1 MVRWRL
7 GLWTR
12 EGGKCDLDANETKRV
27 VLVDHDEAFGSV
39 LRNVLGPGYALTWI
53 PLPSDVIPILEND
66 EADVVLLNWDDEA
79 DGTAQKPSRELVRAA
94 SELPVAAPVIVFSWD
109 PRQETAVDAVRS
121 GAFDFFV
128 QPLSVLELRFA
139 IDRAYRRMA
148 LARELIN
155 AQRLIGTRYVDGL
168 LGNSKS
174 MEYVF
179 EVIHKVAQV
188 FTTVLISGESGT
200 GKEVVARAIHR
211 LSGRASKPFVAF
223 SACALPESLIEDELF
238 GHAKGAFTGASQS
251 RKGRFEEAQ
260 GGTIF
265 LDEIGDLALPLQAK
279 LLRVLQERQV
289 ERLGSNA
296 PIPLDVRVLCATNRN
311 LEEMVRQGTFRQ
323 DLYFRV
329 SVLRMSLPTLRD
341 RPDDIPLLAD
351 HFLRQFASAHRKEV
365 RGLSPNFVTA
375 LAGYEWPGNV
385 RELQNVIERCVVL
398 ADGPQLRVE
407 DLPPEISRLSVET
420 QIRRGSFHESV
431 RSFKREVLR
440 TALRLHNGNK
450 LRAAQELRISRCY
463 LHRLL
468 NQLDLHVGPVED
480 EEEEGELAAA
490 DLEPLGLEPLE
501 PEPVCQE
508 TMTSAGQPR

>member
-1 MVRWRL
+1 
-7 GLWTR
+7 
-12 EGGKCDLDANETKRV
+12 LDAIESKRI
-27 VLVDHDEAFGSV
+27 VLVDHDEAFGPV
-39 LRNVLGPGYALTWI
+39 LTNVLGSGYSLTWI
-53 PLPSDVIPILEND
+53 PSASDAIPILERD
-66 EADVVLLNWDDEA
+66 TADVVLLNWDDVP
-79 DGTAQKPSRELVRAA
+79 DSTGQQPSRDLLRAV
-94 SELPVAAPVIVFSWD
+94 SELSVAAPVIVFSWD
-109 PRQETAVDAVRS
+109 TRKETAIEAIRG
-121 GAFDFFV
+121 GALDFFV

-139 IDRAYRRMA
+139 IDRAHRRTV
-148 LARELIN
+148 LARELTN

-174 MEYVF
+174 MEYIF

-188 FTTVLISGESGT
+188 FTTVLINGESGT

-211 LSGRASKPFVAF
+211 LSPRSSKPFVAF

-289 ERLGSNA
+289 ERLGSNS
-296 PIPLDVRVLCATNRN
+296 PIPLDVRVLCATNHS
-311 LEEMVRQGTFRQ
+311 LEDMVRQGTFRQ
-323 DLYFRV
+323 DLYFRI
-329 SVLRMSLPTLRD
+329 SVVGLSLPPLRE
-341 RPDDIPLLAD
+341 RLDDIPLLAD
-351 HFLRQFASAHRKEV
+351 HFLKAFSAAHGKEV

-398 ADGPQLRVE
+398 ADGPQLRLE
-407 DLPPEISRLSVET
+407 DLPREISRLCVTAET
-420 QIRRGSFHESV
+420 RRGSFHESV

-468 NQLDLHVGPVED
+468 NQLDLHVDPVDDDDVDHLMVVADGALTGPDFE
-480 EEEEGELAAA
+480 AA
-490 DLEPLGLEPLE
+490 DEQLLTTVASHGR
-501 PEPVCQE
+501 VQ
-508 TMTSAGQPR
+508 

>member
-1 MVRWRL
+1 M
-7 GLWTR
+7 
-12 EGGKCDLDANETKRV
+12 DANESKRV
-27 VLVDHDEAFGSV
+27 VLVDHDEAFGPV
-39 LRNVLGPGYALTWI
+39 LTNVLGSGYSLTWI
-53 PLPSDVIPILEND
+53 PSVSDAISILERD
-66 EADVVLLNWDDEA
+66 EADVVLLNWDDDPDATGE
-79 DGTAQKPSRELVRAA
+79 KPSRELLRAI
-94 SELPVAAPVIVFSWD
+94 SELSLAAPLIVFSWD
-109 PRQETAVDAVRS
+109 TRRETALEAIRG

-155 AQRLIGTRYVDGL
+155 AQRLIGTKYVDGL
-168 LGNSKS
+168 LGNSKA
-174 MEYVF
+174 MEYIF

-200 GKEVVARAIHR
+200 GKEVVARSIHR
-211 LSGRASKPFVAF
+211 LSARANKPFVAF

-323 DLYFRV
+323 DLYFRI
-329 SVLRMSLPTLRD
+329 SVVRIQLPPLRD
-341 RPDDIPLLAD
+341 RLDDIPLLAD
-351 HFLRQFASAHRKEV
+351 HFLTAFAVAHKKEV
-365 RGLSPNFVTA
+365 RGLTPNFVTA

-398 ADGPQLRVE
+398 ADGPQLHIE
-407 DLPPEISRLSVET
+407 DLPPEISRLGVSAE
-420 QIRRGSFHESV
+420 IRRGSFHESV

-468 NQLDLHVGPVED
+468 NQLDLHVDPVDSEDADSLSAAAELTLAEGEPEQAED
-480 EEEEGELAAA
+480 ELVASVGEA
-490 DLEPLGLEPLE
+490 
-501 PEPVCQE
+501 
-508 TMTSAGQPR
+508 R